1 MEPRLDYGKAAPGAV
16 NAMLGLE
23 KYLHACSLEEGLIHL
38 VKLRVSQIN
47 GCAYCLDMHWK
58 DLRAL
63 GESELRLYELAAW
76 EETDFYSER
85 ERAALAFA
93 EALTAVAETHV
104 PDAVYAEARRHFSD
118 TELVDLALCVA
129 TINAWNR
136 LAITFRAP
144 AGTYQPR
151 SVSTVATAARSGA

>member
-1 MEPRLDYGKAAPGAV
+1 MEPRLDYGKVAPGAV

-23 KYLHACSLEEGLIHL
+23 KYLHSCSLEAGLIHL

-63 GESELRLYELAAW
+63 GESELRLYELPAW
-76 EETDFYSER
+76 EETGFYSER
-85 ERAALAFA
+85 ERTALAFA
-93 EALTAVAETHV
+93 ESLTAIGETHV
-104 PDAVYAEARRHFSD
+104 PDAVYEAARRQFSEA
-118 TELVDLALCVA
+118 ELVDLALCVA

-151 SVSTVATAARSGA
+151 SVGSAATAHAGA

>member
-23 KYLHACSLEEGLIHL
+23 KYLHGCSLEANLIHL

-47 GCAYCLDMHWK
+47 GCAYCIDMHWK

-63 GESELRLYELAAW
+63 GESEQRLYELAAW
-76 EETDFYSER
+76 DETDFYSER
-85 ERAALAFA
+85 ERAALAWA
-93 EALTAVAETHV
+93 ESLTAIAETHA
-104 PDAVYAEARRHFSD
+104 PDEVYEEVRRQFSEK
-118 TELVDLALCVA
+118 ELVDLALVIT

-136 LAITFRAP
+136 LAIAFRAP
-144 AGTYQPR
+144 AGTYQPA
-151 SVSTVATAARSGA
+151 SAVGAGRR